1 MRQSI
6 INQLAMGKQSH
17 ALQSRKTSRIAALFR
32 TQQMAHVLKKKK
44 KKSRQQQRAIG
55 PTYKAGLPA
64 CTQGAV
70 GRVVTG
76 LRVGGKIKGQTK
88 KYLSKNN

>member
-1 MRQSI
+1 
-6 INQLAMGKQSH
+6 
-17 ALQSRKTSRIAALFR
+17 
-32 TQQMAHVLKKKK
+32 MAHVLK
-44 KKSRQQQRAIG
+44 KKSRQQQRATG

-88 KYLSKNN
+88 QKIPLKIIHGQCEDKGGKKI